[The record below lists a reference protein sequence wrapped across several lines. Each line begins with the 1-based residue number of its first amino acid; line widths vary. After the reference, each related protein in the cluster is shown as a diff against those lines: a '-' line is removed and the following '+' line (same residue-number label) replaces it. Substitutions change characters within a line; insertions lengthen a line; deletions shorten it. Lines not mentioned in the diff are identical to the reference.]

1 MDDETLRAT
10 KTALRAEIPRVLDAE
25 RPPVVGASGVVVP
38 HHWRDAGARRS
49 GAPLTM
55 SMGFTSDSHRNG
67 ELLVEKAREYVKR
80 LRRGRSEEKAVR
92 ELHKL
97 LRHFP
102 TLAIAVSE
110 VAEYLRDLFRRG
122 KREAVVHLL
131 CGARR
136 GRRPEEHG
144 YLVAMIDL
152 VMEQE
157 PGCRNNVAA
166 ACRELHRLPG
176 RPFRD
181 LQVERMRNIYS
192 EQHEVRR
199 ALRSYHVTEDELA
212 RVPRDLL
219 EELFGA
225 MTE

>member
-1 MDDETLRAT
+1 MDDVTRRPMKRALREAMP
-10 KTALRAEIPRVLDAE
+10 TALDAG
-25 RPPVVGASGVVVP
+25 RSPVMAASGVVVP
-38 HHWRDAGARRS
+38 RDWRDAGGEKP

-55 SMGFTSDSHRNG
+55 TMGFTADSRRNG
-67 ELLVEKAREYVKR
+67 ELLVEKVRDYVKR
-80 LRRGRSEEKAVR
+80 SRRGRSEEKAVR

-102 TLAIAVSE
+102 TLAIAVPE
-110 VAEYLRDLFRRG
+110 LAEYLRDLFRRG
-122 KREAVVHLL
+122 KRQAVGHLL

-136 GRRPEEHG
+136 GRRPEDHG
-144 YLVAMIDL
+144 YLIAMIDL

-166 ACRELHRLPG
+166 ACRELHKLPG
-176 RPFRD
+176 GPFKH
-181 LQVERMRNIYS
+181 LTVERMRTIHS

-199 ALRSYHVTEDELA
+199 ALRSFHVSEDELA
-212 RVPRDLL
+212 QVPRDLL